1 MKGIGRCMAR
11 EHYEA
16 LIRDIPDLYILTAW
30 VDDFYES
37 IKKWK
42 EKGHSQGRDLYA
54 RADRKYYQII
64 GFIEAM
70 YAFEMIDNERR
81 MQLED
86 EFLEAF
92 KT

>member
-1 MKGIGRCMAR
+1 MAR

-16 LIRDIPDLYILTAW
+16 LIRDFPGRCILNAW
-30 VDDFYES
+30 VDDLYES
-37 IKKWK
+37 LRKGK
-42 EKGHSQGRDLYA
+42 EGVHIPGQDFNA

>member
-1 MKGIGRCMAR
+1 MAR

-54 RADRKYYQII
+54 RADRTYYKIF

-70 YAFEMIDNERR
+70 YACKMIDTERR
-81 MQLED
+81 MLLED
-86 EFLEAF
+86 EFSDAF
-92 KT
+92 KITVT